1 MPLCA
6 CHHVHCFEREQG
18 STDHVIT
25 RLQLQALM
33 PLWMQQQ
40 RSLMAQQCLGVA
52 PWALQQA
59 VRQRQGLAAAVAPQK
74 TRSTPRVLE
83 WGSLEAVLRALG
95 VAAQPAGR
103 PQFHF
108 KPMQAS
114 SNFTHDLRQASLQTH
129 STEGHHSRVVPKG
142 RWGCGATGW
151 QALTSLKGPNMQAH
165 RTGGC
170 CSGGTPDG
178 LWGQRLCKQASLRP
192 QLAVTLP
199 A

>member
-1 MPLCA
+1 MMQVGRDLNQRGSIQLLVRGSAPMPLCA

-52 PWALQQA
+52 SWALEQA

-83 WGSLEAVLRALG
+83 WGSLEAVL
-95 VAAQPAGR
+95 
-103 PQFHF
+103 
-108 KPMQAS
+108 
-114 SNFTHDLRQASLQTH
+114 
-129 STEGHHSRVVPKG
+129 
-142 RWGCGATGW
+142 
-151 QALTSLKGPNMQAH
+151 
-165 RTGGC
+165 
-170 CSGGTPDG
+170 
-178 LWGQRLCKQASLRP
+178 
-192 QLAVTLP
+192 
-199 A
+199 